1 MLLAAAVFGGV
12 FLSPLAGRA
21 DPQDGTD
28 ANESASEEAP
38 PPAKTD
44 PLAGADA
51 PAPDPGASTTTLVR
65 GLSWDMRGGQVP
77 KSGALAEVQLGFPGL
92 LTAAYHYA
100 LQPGFS
106 VGGLVS
112 LDYAYYVPSAAWT
125 TSLILAAPV
134 RYALLTSDTMNA
146 AIRADP
152 GIRLVLDEPFTF
164 GILANVEGVIGWTI
178 YNRFVVGLGVD
189 VPLALMIPTRGTVN
203 LSVPVLFGPVAEMHL
218 SPPLAVTLDAKIGPS
233 FNTSGGTQLG
243 LQLLVGAAYRL

>member
-1 MLLAAAVFGGV
+1 MVPTLLAAAVFGGV

-21 DPQDGTD
+21 DPQDGAD

-112 LDYAYYVPSAAWT
+112 
-125 TSLILAAPV
+125 
-134 RYALLTSDTMNA
+134 
-146 AIRADP
+146 
-152 GIRLVLDEPFTF
+152 
-164 GILANVEGVIGWTI
+164 
-178 YNRFVVGLGVD
+178 
-189 VPLALMIPTRGTVN
+189 
-203 LSVPVLFGPVAEMHL
+203 
-218 SPPLAVTLDAKIGPS
+218 
-233 FNTSGGTQLG
+233 
-243 LQLLVGAAYRL
+243 